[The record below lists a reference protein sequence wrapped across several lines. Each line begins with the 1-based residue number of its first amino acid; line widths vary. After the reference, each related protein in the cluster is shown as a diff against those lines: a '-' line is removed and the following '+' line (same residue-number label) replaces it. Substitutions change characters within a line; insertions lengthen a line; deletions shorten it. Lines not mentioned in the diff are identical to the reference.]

1 MVRVYHNL
9 VGEEKNDKDEVI
21 PFFPGYDISRETF
34 LDAIAGSAEAG
45 ILEQVSLAMGGLL
58 LRESVCHGYLAAL

>member
-34 LDAIAGSAEAG
+34 LDAIAGSAKAG
-45 ILEQVSLAMGGLL
+45 ILEQV
-58 LRESVCHGYLAAL
+58 